1 MEEVILFKE
10 FNVVK
15 ILERGAFTV
24 WKKLLVGEEVSL
36 VSGESDWN
44 PIVVKFEDTT
54 FGELPEHESEIIRK
68 FLKQGWINAFKA
80 RICKRDEEALYDQRI
95 SIAVYIIRC
104 STSSEVAE
112 ESGVSGT

>member
-24 WKKLLVGEEVSL
+24 WDKLKVGEEVSFDHD
-36 VSGESDWN
+36 ESDWN
-44 PIVVKFEDTT
+44 SIVVKFDNTI

-68 FLKQGWINAFKA
+68 FLEQGWKEAFKA
-80 RICKRDEEALYDQRI
+80 RICKKDEEALYDQRI
-95 SIAVYIIRC
+95 SIAVYIIKC
-104 STSSEVAE
+104 DKSVPKVAKE
-112 ESGVSGT
+112 KSHK